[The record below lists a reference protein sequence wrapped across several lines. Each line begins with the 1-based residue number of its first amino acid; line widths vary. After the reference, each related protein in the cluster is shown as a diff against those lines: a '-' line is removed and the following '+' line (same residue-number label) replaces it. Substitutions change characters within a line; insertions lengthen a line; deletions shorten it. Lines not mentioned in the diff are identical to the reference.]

1 MAVPSQF
8 CREKWDLEKGWH
20 NAALLRYGRLRRCA
34 GFGRASPFAS
44 AIETEPPQET
54 EKYILR
60 LRYRDKDGRD
70 EITPLVVLRERQAVD
85 LIKAKD
91 KSLKAIHLC
100 RDPTRSD

>member
-20 NAALLRYGRLRRCA
+20 NAALLRYGQLRRYA

-44 AIETEPPQET
+44 AIETELPQEA
-54 EKYILR
+54 EKYILY

-70 EITPLVVLRERQAVD
+70 GITPLVVLGERQAVA

-91 KSLKAIHLC
+91 KGLKAIRLL
-100 RDPTRSD
+100 

>member
-44 AIETEPPQET
+44 AIETEPPQEA
-54 EKYILR
+54 EKYILH
-60 LRYRDKDGRD
+60 LRYIDKDGRD
-70 EITPLVVLRERQAVD
+70 GINPLVVLGERRAVA

-91 KSLKAIHLC
+91 KGLKAIRLL
-100 RDPTRSD
+100 